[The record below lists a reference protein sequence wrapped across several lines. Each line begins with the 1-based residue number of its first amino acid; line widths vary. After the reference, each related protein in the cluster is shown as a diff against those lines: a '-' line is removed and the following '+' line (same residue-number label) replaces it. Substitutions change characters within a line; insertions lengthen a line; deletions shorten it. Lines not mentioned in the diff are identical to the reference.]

1 MYVRLEPKGKV
12 IKAITVP
19 IKVPN
24 IKPEAKIKIDPKPS
38 KTEIQKT
45 PKITKVIE
53 TKNKLD
59 SLRLT
64 RYSLLDLMKL

>member
-1 MYVRLEPKGKV
+1 MYVRVEPKVKV
-12 IKAITVP
+12 TNTITVP
-19 IKVPN
+19 IRVPN
-24 IKPEAKIKIDPKPS
+24 IKPEAKTKIDPKPS

-59 SLRLT
+59 SLKPI

>member
-1 MYVRLEPKGKV
+1 MYVRLEPKVKV
-12 IKAITVP
+12 IKAINVP

-24 IKPEAKIKIDPKPS
+24 IKPEAKTKIDPKPS

-59 SLRLT
+59 SLKPI